1 MTYASRTAIL
11 LRSAVASAAMA
22 LPLLGSAPARA
33 QFGNPLGQGGMLGP
47 GAKPPEYRDIQF
59 TPQGPQIEVADV
71 QIRGNRVT
79 PRSEIEGLLRTR
91 RGRIFDP
98 EVLQADVH
106 SLLDRGRFADV
117 RTYTQRTPAGMV
129 VIFELLEPPKIEYV
143 RFVGNHGSRWNIFA
157 KGLSDYA
164 LNKEVGL
171 KKGESLNVYAV
182 EEARRRLENLYQ
194 EKGYAK
200 AEVVVLEGDKSQ
212 DRGVVFLISE
222 GNVERIFSTKFEGN
236 TIATDARLK
245 TVVKSKP
252 GILYYFG
259 GKFDKRKIDEDVD
272 LLTAYYRNLGFF
284 RARVGRHYECNEAG
298 KWLDVTFVID
308 EGPRYKIREVSF
320 AGNDKYDSNDVMAL
334 MELKPGDYFNQD
346 MLLRDEFTVKDLYG
360 SRGHIF
366 ADIKAETVFFEEPG
380 WVDLVYNIKEG
391 DVYRVGQINV
401 HIGGDHPHTKRNVV
415 LNRLSL
421 RPGDIIDIREL
432 RNSERRL
439 KASQLFEND
448 PAAGVT
454 PKIVVR
460 PPDLNDAAIAANS
473 AGAAYRGQSPDGVQ
487 WMTVDLH
494 LPARHG
500 TGASSI
506 WDYLGFGR

>member
-1 MTYASRTAIL
+1 MNYASPAAVL
-11 LRSAVASAAMA
+11 APYAVAFAATVLA
-22 LPLLGSAPARA
+22 GLAPARA
-33 QFGNPLGQGGMLGP
+33 QLGNPLGQGGMFGP
-47 GAKPPEYRDIQF
+47 GAKPPQYRDIQF
-59 TPQGPQIEVADV
+59 APQGPQVEVADV

-106 SLLDRGRFADV
+106 TLLDRGRFADV
-117 RTYTQRTPAGMV
+117 KTYTQRVPAGMV

-143 RFVGNHGSRWNIFA
+143 RFVGNHGSRWNVFA

-200 AEVVVLEGDKSQ
+200 AEVVVLEGDKPQ

-222 GNVERIFSTKFEGN
+222 GGVERIFSTKFEGN
-236 TIATDARLK
+236 TIANDSRLK

-272 LLTAYYRNLGFF
+272 RLTAYYRNLGFF
-284 RARVGRHYECNEAG
+284 RARVGRHYDYNEAG
-298 KWLDVTFVID
+298 SWLDVTFVID

-320 AGNDKYDSNDVMAL
+320 AGNEKYDTADVMGL

-432 RNSERRL
+432 RDSERRL

-448 PAAGVT
+448 PAQGLA

-473 AGAAYRGQSPDGVQ
+473 AGAAYRGQSPDGSR
-487 WMTVDLH
+487 WMVVDIY
-494 LPARHG
+494 LPAG
-500 TGASSI
+500 SEAEAAAILNSLGGA
-506 WDYLGFGR
+506 R

>member
-1 MTYASRTAIL
+1 MMQASRTAN
-11 LRSAVASAAMA
+11 RPRCAFTVAATLAA
-22 LPLLGSAPARA
+22 LWPAWA
-33 QFGNPLGQGGMLGP
+33 WGQFGNGFGAGGGGGP
-47 GAKPPEYRDIQF
+47 PSQSSKPQQYRDIQLA
-59 TPQGPQIEVADV
+59 PIGPQIEVAEV
-71 QIRGNRVT
+71 QIRGNRAT
-79 PRSEIEGLLRTR
+79 PLSEIEGLLRTR
-91 RGRIFDP
+91 KGRVFDP

-117 RTYTQRTPAGMV
+117 KTYTQETPQGMV
-129 VIFELLEPPKIEYV
+129 VTFELLEPPKIEYV
-143 RFVGNHGSRWNIFA
+143 RFVGNKGSRWNIFA
-157 KGLSDYA
+157 KGISDYA

-182 EEARRRLENLYQ
+182 EEARRRLENYYH

-200 AEVVVLEGDKSQ
+200 AEVVILEGNKPQ
-212 DRGVVFLISE
+212 DRGVVFLIGE
-222 GNVERIFSTKFEGN
+222 GDVERVFSTKFEGN

-272 LLTAYYRNLGFF
+272 RLTAYYRNLGFF
-284 RARVGRHYECNEAG
+284 RARVGRYYEYNDDG
-298 KWLDVTFVID
+298 DWLNVTFVID

-320 AGNDKYDSNDVMAL
+320 AGNEKYDTDDIRTL
-334 MELKPGDYFNQD
+334 MDLKAGDYFNQEQ
-346 MLLRDEFTVKDLYG
+346 LLRDENTLKDLYG

-380 WVDLVYNIKEG
+380 YVDLVYSIKEG

-401 HIGGDHPHTKRNVV
+401 HIGGDNPHTQRMVV
-415 LNRLSL
+415 MNRMSI

-432 RNSERRL
+432 RNSERRI

-448 PAAGVT
+448 PAQGLA

-460 PPDLNDAAIAANS
+460 PPELNDESIAANS
-473 AGAAYRGQSPDGVQ
+473 AGAAYRGQSPDGVRSA
-487 WMTVDLH
+487 VLDVYFV
-494 LPARHG
+494 PAATR
-500 TGASSI
+500 
-506 WDYLGFGR
+506 